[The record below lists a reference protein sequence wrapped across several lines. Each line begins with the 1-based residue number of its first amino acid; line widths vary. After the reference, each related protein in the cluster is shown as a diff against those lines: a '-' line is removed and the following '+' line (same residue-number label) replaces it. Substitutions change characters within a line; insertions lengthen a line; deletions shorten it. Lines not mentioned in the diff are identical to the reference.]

1 MSQVAVIPTDE
12 LRQMIRE
19 AVNEQTPIPAQTWG
33 AKDVARFL
41 NVSTGTVYT
50 LAANGEI
57 PHRKAGDRYIFH
69 PEAVNKWAKGL
80 E

>member
-1 MSQVAVIPTDE
+1 MSQVTVIPTDE

-33 AKDVARFL
+33 VKDVAKFL

-69 PEAVNKWAKGL
+69 PDAVNEWAEGL
-80 E
+80 G